1 MTPKAEL
8 RPPNN
13 TQRNWKGACVMLN
26 LSQYIRPLGLAV
38 AVAAVVVPATLH
50 AFDVDNSPEQKGRI
64 HAEKVP
70 EAVAALSKDYKFV
83 KDGTFTV
90 AENVG
95 SLPLIS
101 FASDSKTVIGNE
113 PDIAQLI
120 ADSLG
125 LKLEIVNVAW
135 PDWPLG
141 LVSGKFDAV
150 ISNVTVTEARKEK
163 FDFSTYRQ
171 DVLGYYVKKDSPI
184 KSITEPKDVAGLKV
198 IVSSGTN
205 QEQILLNWIKKN
217 KEAGLA
223 ATEIQY
229 YDDPS
234 VRRLAIQSGR
244 ADVDLEPNAFEAFY
258 TAQKGD
264 ERLVGILNG
273 GWPLSAEI
281 AATTKKGAGI
291 AEAITIALNAQIK
304 NGNYAKVLARW
315 GLSAEA
321 VQTSRTN
328 PPGLPK
334 S

>member
-1 MTPKAEL
+1 MNSVTHLISRLAK
-8 RPPNN
+8 
-13 TQRNWKGACVMLN
+13 
-26 LSQYIRPLGLAV
+26 AV
-38 AVAAVVVPATLH
+38 AIGAVLAPTALF
-50 AFDVDNSPEQKGRI
+50 ALDVDLSPEQKGRV
-64 HAEKVP
+64 HVEKVP
-70 EAVAALSKDYKFV
+70 EAIAAISKDYKFV
-83 KDGTFTV
+83 KDGFLTV
-90 AENVG
+90 ATTPFE
-95 SLPLIS
+95 LPL
-101 FASDSKTVIGNE
+101 DSYANDTKTPIGNE

-125 LKLEIVNVAW
+125 LKLEIVAVAW

-141 LVSGKFDAV
+141 LASGKFDAV

-163 FDFSTYRQ
+163 FDFSTYRV
-171 DVLGYYVKKDSPI
+171 DALGFYVKADNDKI

-229 YDDPS
+229 YDDAA
-234 VRRLAIQSGR
+234 VRRLAIESGR
-244 ADVDLEPNAFEAFY
+244 VDADLEPNATEAFY
-258 TAQKGD
+258 AAQKAKTK
-264 ERLVGILNG
+264 LVGIVNG

-281 AATTKKGAGI
+281 AVATKKGGGLAD
-291 AEAITIALNAQIK
+291 AITLALNAQIK
-304 NGNYAKVLARW
+304 NGNYAKVLSHW
-315 GLSAEA
+315 GLDAEHID
-321 VQTSRTN
+321 QSRTN